1 MDAFLASGK
10 KKVSWTYIDINLMQ
24 VAIVEAEKA
33 MASNEVPVGAIVT
46 WSGDI
51 IGKGFNR
58 IIQDSDPSAHA
69 EVIAIRNAAANQQN
83 HRLKGATVYVTLEP
97 CAMCVGAMIQARI
110 QRLVFGAYDSQTGA
124 VGSVLDLSNIK
135 EFNHRFE
142 INGGLLFGHG
152 LFRSPSFKLNNF
164 RSLNKCTAGVWIH
177 GVHNIRTFPVHRIR
191 KVPLENR
198 SS

>member
-1 MDAFLASGK
+1 MDAFLVSGK

-24 VAIVEAEKA
+24 VAIAEAEKA

-46 WSGDI
+46 WSGEI

-69 EVIAIRNAAANQQN
+69 EVIAIRNAAANQKN
-83 HRLKGATVYVTLEP
+83 YRLKGATVYVTLAP

-110 QRLVFGAYDSQTGA
+110 QRLVFGAYDPQTGA

-142 INGGLLFGHG
+142 INGGLLEAECSAMLKDF
-152 LFRSPSFKLNNF
+152 FAAKR
-164 RSLNKCTAGVWIH
+164 
-177 GVHNIRTFPVHRIR
+177 
-191 KVPLENR
+191 
-198 SS
+198 

>member
-1 MDAFLASGK
+1 MDAFLVSGK
-10 KKVSWTYIDINLMQ
+10 KKVNWTYIDINLMQ
-24 VAIVEAEKA
+24 IAIAEAEKA

-46 WSGDI
+46 WSGEI

-69 EVIAIRNAAANQQN
+69 EVIAIRNAAANQKN
-83 HRLKGATVYVTLEP
+83 YRLKGATVYVTLEP

-110 QRLVFGAYDSQTGA
+110 QRLVFGAYDPQTGA

-142 INGGLLFGHG
+142 INGGLLEAECSAMLKDF
-152 LFRSPSFKLNNF
+152 FAAKR
-164 RSLNKCTAGVWIH
+164 
-177 GVHNIRTFPVHRIR
+177 
-191 KVPLENR
+191 
-198 SS
+198 